1 MCFVLS
7 VTAGFTSD
15 LRLQN
20 GQYGHGGYVSET
32 ETKWKS
38 GSLTSFFPFSIGR
51 FQLR

>member
-15 LRLQN
+15 LRPQN
-20 GQYGHGGYVSET
+20 EYGHGGFYVT

-51 FQLR
+51 FQPR

>member
-15 LRLQN
+15 LRPKN
-20 GQYGHGGYVSET
+20 GQYGHGGFVT

-38 GSLTSFFPFSIGR
+38 GSLTFFFPFSIGR